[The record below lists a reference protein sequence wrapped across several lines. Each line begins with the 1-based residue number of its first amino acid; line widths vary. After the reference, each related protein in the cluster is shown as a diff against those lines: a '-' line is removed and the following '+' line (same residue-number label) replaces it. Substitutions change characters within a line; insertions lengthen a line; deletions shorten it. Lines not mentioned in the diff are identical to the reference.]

1 MLFYGNPFKGKSLNY
16 QVGNNDRPK
25 RAVNV
30 KVLESILREQKPLV
44 QWKKGTSGEMKIH
57 KKLNEMK
64 QSIFRFSIYKNH
76 YRAQY
81 NLQSMIKSSL
91 AKCASIAGSNL
102 LCQSIR
108 IIRPL
113 TRPRGVPVGKE
124 TLIGKDTH

>member
-64 QSIFRFSIYKNH
+64 QSIFRFTRTK
-76 YRAQY
+76 RAQY
-81 NLQSMIKSSL
+81 NFVDDK
-91 AKCASIAGSNL
+91 KL
-102 LCQSIR
+102 L
-108 IIRPL
+108 
-113 TRPRGVPVGKE
+113 GKVCFYCW
-124 TLIGKDTH
+124 K

>member
-1 MLFYGNPFKGKSLNY
+1 MLFYGNPFKRKSLNY

-30 KVLESILREQKPLV
+30 KVLESILREQKPLGAV
-44 QWKKGTSGEMKIH
+44 EKGNQRRNENSQEIERSETIYIQISHLQEPKE
-57 KKLNEMK
+57 LN
-64 QSIFRFSIYKNH
+64 II
-76 YRAQY
+76 
-81 NLQSMIKSSL
+81 LLMIKSSL

-108 IIRPL
+108 IIRPP
-113 TRPRGVPVGKE
+113 TRPRGGPDVGKE